1 MFSLLRTLLRKAMNP
16 AHRVA
21 VLENKKPDVFQTFD
35 PYSICFLPL
44 ASYGEGPEVTIT
56 LLKKCV
62 LRTCS

>member
-44 ASYGEGPEVTIT
+44 AS
-56 LLKKCV
+56 
-62 LRTCS
+62 